1 MFQAWL
7 LVSPSSF
14 WNVVVSAGSF
24 LPACLLPRLECCS
37 SLVGTVS
44 DLGVT
49 LEGLSARVVSGSEH
63 PCVLLPQVPPWAP

>member
-24 LPACLLPRLECCS
+24 LPACLLPK
-37 SLVGTVS
+37 
-44 DLGVT
+44 
-49 LEGLSARVVSGSEH
+49 ARV
-63 PCVLLPQVPPWAP
+63 LLFLSRYSK